1 MDWQKGKDCEFYEKY
16 PVENR
21 LCVVSTGM
29 NVIVWR
35 KHPWQISSQKS
46 ILLQYARE
54 QHFTNPVF
62 FVDDGYS
69 GTNFDRP
76 GFQQMLAEMEA
87 GHVKVCITKDLSRL
101 GRNSSLVGLY
111 TSMTFPK
118 YGVRYIAINDNFDSN
133 DPNSIN
139 NDFAGIKTGSMN
151 STPGIPAARLE
162 LFRRQREKRGFRWR
176 PMFPTDT

>member
-1 MDWQKGKDCEFYEKY
+1 MSNLVMYLRLSLEDDVNVDESNSITSQRRMIREYISAHEDLRTMHVMEK
-16 PVENR
+16 
-21 LCVVSTGM
+21 C
-29 NVIVWR
+29 
-35 KHPWQISSQKS
+35 
-46 ILLQYARE
+46 
-54 QHFTNPVF
+54 
-62 FVDDGYS
+62 DDGYS

-76 GFQQMLAEMEA
+76 GFQQMLAEMDA

-139 NDFAGIKTGSMN
+139 NDFAGIKN
-151 STPGIPAARLE
+151 WFNEFYA
-162 LFRRQREKRGFRWR
+162 
-176 PMFPTDT
+176 